1 VATTL
6 ELYLEHQIIRGEF
19 RDEEGQ
25 RAIDLLNSAASGAII
40 ALTNAWT
47 ASLHYQAAP
56 VRLHTV
62 RVRRPQ
68 VFLVVPGDN
77 APLPPRRFR
86 TGFSE
91 RQPLRALVGLG
102 PFTVAGTHY
111 IGLHEQPNV
120 GTLEHDPTGRFFIP
134 ITDAVVR
141 SQFNPKWTFA
151 VPLLFANRGAI
162 AYTAPLPAE
171 K

>member
-1 VATTL
+1 
-6 ELYLEHQIIRGEF
+6 LEHQIIRGDF

-25 RAIDLLNSAASGAII
+25 RTVDLLNSAASGAII
-40 ALTNAWT
+40 ALANAWT
-47 ASLHYQAAP
+47 ASLHYQATPA
-56 VRLHTV
+56 RLHTA
-62 RVRRPQ
+62 RVRRTQ
-68 VFLVVPGDN
+68 VFMVVPSDA

-91 RQPLRALVGLG
+91 RQALRALVGLG

-111 IGLHEQPNV
+111 IGLHEQP
-120 GTLEHDPTGRFFIP
+120 TLVTIEHDPTGRFFIP

-141 SQFNPKWTFA
+141 SQYNPKWTFEA
-151 VPLLFANRGAI
+151 PLILINRGAI
-162 AYTAPLPAE
+162 AFTAPLPPA